1 LGDGCLGA
9 LGGCLDAGADMALE
23 PRVVL
28 LGSDVVEAA
37 DLAVETRALLLGSDV
52 VVEAAA
58 LAVLFVPLES
68 C

>member
-1 LGDGCLGA
+1 
-9 LGGCLDAGADMALE
+9 MALE

>member
-1 LGDGCLGA
+1 
-9 LGGCLDAGADMALE
+9 MALE

-52 VVEAAA
+52 VEAAA